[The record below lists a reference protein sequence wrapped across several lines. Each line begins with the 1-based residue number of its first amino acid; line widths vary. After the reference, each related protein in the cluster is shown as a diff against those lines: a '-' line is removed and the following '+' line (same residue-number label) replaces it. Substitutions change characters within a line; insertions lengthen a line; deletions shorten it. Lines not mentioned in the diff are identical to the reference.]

1 MLVASE
7 DSSYMPARVVV
18 LGGDSPAAIRTEL
31 NAVSA
36 TGGWQRGL
44 AGAARGRGRSPCRW
58 LRARRVPAGDRAAL
72 GQPGGAAAER
82 AALLAPHPD
91 PGEALPAGGEPG
103 PVAQGCR
110 RGAGGRA
117 LSLLSLPQGGID
129 TRVRGIEV
137 LGPKPSFWPV
147 FKEQLCR
154 RTSLCCAARAHAW
167 GQEIRRDRG
176 RLLQLFGR

>member
-1 MLVASE
+1 MCPQVTVPPSAS
-7 DSSYMPARVVV
+7 RVV
-18 LGGDSPAAIRTEL
+18 LLRNAPRFWPLIQIR
-31 NAVSA
+31 VKRCQQVGS
-36 TGGWQRGL
+36 
-44 AGAARGRGRSPCRW
+44 RGRW
-58 LRARRVPAGDRAAL
+58 HRAA
-72 GQPGGAAAER
+72 
-82 AALLAPHPD
+82 
-91 PGEALPAGGEPG
+91 GEGL
-103 PVAQGCR
+103 
-110 RGAGGRA
+110 GAGGRA